1 MASTSP
7 SSGTPSSLG
16 WNALPVATHRS
27 VASIQQ
33 LSAFGMRNVALAAL
47 RSGQLVDLY
56 FKLVLDGHVVYVSEI
71 ARDTVNP
78 VWMPFQLDE
87 HVHDEEPG
95 ESLGNMYCG
104 TCFDIIVMRVCDGN
118 TRGPSTLTRI
128 SSGRRGFHTTDDL
141 DSDSTDEPK
150 ELLGLL
156 EEEEKEEDSS
166 GSALAPIFPDTCG
179 GGVFEEE
186 VFRFSFNIRELD
198 PLPTGVVD
206 TPSLPFNTCLLD
218 FNGRTHVRREVIE
231 LLVDG
236 GVISTKH
243 SRRKGSAIQL
253 KDYSLHDGVD
263 KLERIRS
270 LRRHVEEVTKTNRS
284 LQQQIQT
291 RLVGVQRIVEQDQ
304 LRADARERLQ
314 RLRREIADTRETIAR
329 VRSAMHDEKRTFE
342 TDIHIPKALLST
354 MQMGMRYKDEK
365 QGILE
370 RRHEV
375 LRAAHKIRSRQA
387 MLVQDLGRVYP
398 IEYDGVG
405 DHSIRGIRITKADLT
420 IGGRADEEQLS
431 TALGYIAHLVF
442 MLSKYLHVN
451 LRYKVVPYSSRSYM
465 KDEIN
470 DPHGEYPLYRKG
482 VEKERFERAIH
493 FLRRNVEQ
501 LLFARGLDPTKDA
514 TILDKLKNLMDAEAL
529 WLNKDREAGAASA
542 VGSR

>member
-33 LSAFGMRNVALAAL
+33 LSAFGMRNVALAGL

-87 HVHDEEPG
+87 RVHDEEPG

-104 TCFDIIVMRVCDGN
+104 TCFDIIVMRVCDEN

-128 SSGRRGFHTTDDL
+128 SSGRRGFHATDDL

-156 EEEEKEEDSS
+156 EEEEKEEESS
-166 GSALAPIFPDTCG
+166 GSALASVFPDTCG

-206 TPSLPFNTCLLD
+206 TPSLPFNT
-218 FNGRTHVRREVIE
+218 
-231 LLVDG
+231 
-236 GVISTKH
+236 
-243 SRRKGSAIQL
+243 
-253 KDYSLHDGVD
+253 
-263 KLERIRS
+263 
-270 LRRHVEEVTKTNRS
+270 
-284 LQQQIQT
+284 
-291 RLVGVQRIVEQDQ
+291 
-304 LRADARERLQ
+304 
-314 RLRREIADTRETIAR
+314 
-329 VRSAMHDEKRTFE
+329 AMHDEKRTFE

>member
-1 MASTSP
+1 
-7 SSGTPSSLG
+7 
-16 WNALPVATHRS
+16 
-27 VASIQQ
+27 
-33 LSAFGMRNVALAAL
+33 MRNVALAGL
-47 RSGQLVDLY
+47 RCGQLVDLY
-56 FKLVLDGHVVYVSEI
+56 FKLVLDGQVVYVSEV

-78 VWMPFQLDE
+78 VWMPFQLEE
-87 HVHDEEPG
+87 HVHDEEAG
-95 ESLGNMYCG
+95 ESLGSIYCG
-104 TCFDIIVMRVCDGN
+104 TCFDIIVMRVCDES
-118 TRGPSTLTRI
+118 TRGHAKLTRF
-128 SSGRRGFHTTDDL
+128 SSSHRGFHSTDDG
-141 DSDSTDEPK
+141 DSDANDEPK
-150 ELLGLL
+150 ELLGML
-156 EEEEKEEDSS
+156 EDEEKQEEGS
-166 GSALAPIFPDTCG
+166 GAVLAAVFPGVCG

-198 PLPTGVVD
+198 PLPTGVAD
-206 TPSLPFNTCLLD
+206 TPSLPLNTCLLD
-218 FNGRTHVRREVIE
+218 FNGRPHVKREVIE
-231 LLVDG
+231 LLVEG
-236 GVISTKH
+236 GVISSKH

-263 KLERIRS
+263 NLERIRS
-270 LRRHVEEVTKTNRS
+270 LRRHVDEVTRTNS
-284 LQQQIQT
+284 TLQQQIQKK
-291 RLVGVQRIVEQDQ
+291 LVDVQSVVQQEQQ
-304 LRADARERLQ
+304 RADARERLQ
-314 RLRREIADTRETIAR
+314 RLRREIADKREAISR
-329 VRSAMHDEKRTFE
+329 VRNAMHDERRTFE

-451 LRYKVVPYSSRSYM
+451 LRYKVMPYSSRSFM

-542 VGSR
+542 VVSR